1 MTFDISLFK
10 PVSWAI
16 YWFCYFCWRII
27 KACTKA
33 LESKESVCFLKRDES
48 GNSQSQGKP
57 RFNKLEIFVSKRAS
71 SSARIST
78 NRELYLPFKR
88 GTLKILKKY

>member
-1 MTFDISLFK
+1 MLTICLQMTFDISLFK

-71 SSARIST
+71 SSARISQIE
-78 NRELYLPFKR
+78 NCIYL
-88 GTLKILKKY
+88 LKEVH